1 MREGYDAPPL
11 NPIPGVVWLILL
23 PIVAMELVVSA
34 GTLGLAGGATGV
46 GWRQEAL
53 QRFALSPEML
63 DQMIGT
69 GRWTWDYLMR
79 FISYGFVH
87 GSFTHALLA
96 AVFILA
102 MGKFVA
108 EIFSPW
114 SVLAVF
120 LIPLALGGAAYSLV
134 PGVKMAL
141 FGAYPGAYGLI
152 GAFTFIIW
160 ARLGAE
166 NANRARAFTLIAFL
180 LGIQLIFG
188 VLFGGSPDWVAD
200 LAGFAVGFGLSFLV
214 GPGGPAQ
221 LLRAIRQR

>member
-96 AVFILA
+96 TVFILA

-120 LIPLALGGAAYSLV
+120 LIPLALGGVAYSLI

-141 FGAYPGAYGLI
+141 FGAFPGAYGLI

-160 ARLGAE
+160 ARLGATHV
-166 NANRARAFTLIAFL
+166 NRARAFTLVGFL
-180 LGIQLIFG
+180 LGVQILLAL
-188 VLFGGSPDWVAD
+188 LFGGAPEWAAD
-200 LAGFAVGFGLSFLV
+200 LVGFATGFGLSFLV
-214 GPGGPAQ
+214 GPGGPAH

>member
-180 LGIQLIFG
+180 LGIQLMFG

-200 LAGFAVGFGLSFLV
+200 LAGFAAGFGLSFLV

>member
-120 LIPLALGGAAYSLV
+120 FIPLALGGVAYSLI

-141 FGAYPGAYGLI
+141 FGAFPGAYGLI

-160 ARLGAE
+160 ARLGATHV
-166 NANRARAFTLIAFL
+166 NRARAFTLVGFL
-180 LGIQLIFG
+180 LGVQILLAL
-188 VLFGGSPDWVAD
+188 LFGGTPEWVAD
-200 LAGFAVGFGLSFLV
+200 LVGFTTGFGLSFLV
-214 GPGGPAQ
+214 GPGGPAH

>member
-120 LIPLALGGAAYSLV
+120 FIPLALGGVAYSLI

-188 VLFGGSPDWVAD
+188 VIFGGSPDWVAD
-200 LAGFAVGFGLSFLV
+200 LVGFAAGFGLSFLV
-214 GPGGPAQ
+214 GPGGPAH

>member
-79 FISYGFVH
+79 FISYGFIH
-87 GSFTHALLA
+87 RSFIHALLA

-120 LIPLALGGAAYSLV
+120 FIPLALGGVAYSLI

-141 FGAYPGAYGLI
+141 FGAFPGAYGLI

-160 ARLGAE
+160 ARLGATHV
-166 NANRARAFTLIAFL
+166 NRARAFTLVGFL
-180 LGIQLIFG
+180 LGVQILLAL
-188 VLFGGSPDWVAD
+188 LFGGAPEWVAD
-200 LAGFAVGFGLSFLV
+200 LVGFATGFGLSFLV
-214 GPGGPAQ
+214 GPGGPAH

>member
-1 MREGYDAPPL
+1 MREGYDSPPL

-96 AVFILA
+96 TVFILA

-120 LIPLALGGAAYSLV
+120 LIPLALGGVAYSLI

-152 GAFTFIIW
+152 GAFTFIIL

-180 LGIQLIFG
+180 LGIQLLFG

-200 LAGFAVGFGLSFLV
+200 LVGFSAGFGLSFLV
-214 GPGGPAQ
+214 GPGGPAH

>member
-1 MREGYDAPPL
+1 MRDGYDAPPL

-23 PIVAMELVVSA
+23 PIVAMEVVVSA
-34 GTLGLAGGATGV
+34 GTLGIAGGATGV

-120 LIPLALGGAAYSLV
+120 FIPLALGGVAYSLI

-200 LAGFAVGFGLSFLV
+200 LVGFASGFGLSFLV
-214 GPGGPAQ
+214 GPGGPAH

>member
-96 AVFILA
+96 TVFILA

-120 LIPLALGGAAYSLV
+120 FIPLALGGVAYSLI

-180 LGIQLIFG
+180 LGIQLLFG

-200 LAGFAVGFGLSFLV
+200 LVGFSAGFGLSFLV
-214 GPGGPAQ
+214 GPGGPAH

>member
-79 FISYGFVH
+79 FISYGFIH
-87 GSFTHALLA
+87 RSFIHALLA

-120 LIPLALGGAAYSLV
+120 FIPLALGGVAYSLV

-141 FGAYPGAYGLI
+141 FGAFPGAYGLI

-160 ARLGAE
+160 ARLGATHV
-166 NANRARAFTLIAFL
+166 NRARAFTLVGFL
-180 LGIQLIFG
+180 LGVQILLAL
-188 VLFGGSPDWVAD
+188 LFGGAPEWAAD
-200 LAGFAVGFGLSFLV
+200 LVGFATGFGLSFLV
-214 GPGGPAQ
+214 GPGGPAH

>member
-1 MREGYDAPPL
+1 MRDGYDAPPL

-79 FISYGFVH
+79 FISYGFIH
-87 GSFTHALLA
+87 RSFIHALLA

-120 LIPLALGGAAYSLV
+120 FIPLALGGVAYSLI

-141 FGAYPGAYGLI
+141 FGAFPGAYGLI

-160 ARLGAE
+160 ARLGATHV
-166 NANRARAFTLIAFL
+166 NRARAFTLVGFL
-180 LGIQLIFG
+180 LGVQILLAL
-188 VLFGGSPDWVAD
+188 LFGGAPEWAAD
-200 LAGFAVGFGLSFLV
+200 LVGFATGFGLSFLV
-214 GPGGPAQ
+214 GPGGPAH

>member
-1 MREGYDAPPL
+1 MREGYDSPPL

-96 AVFILA
+96 TVFILA

-120 LIPLALGGAAYSLV
+120 LIPLALGGVAYSLI

-152 GAFTFIIW
+152 GAFTFIIF

-180 LGIQLIFG
+180 LGIQLLFG

-200 LAGFAVGFGLSFLV
+200 LVGFSAGFGLSFLV
-214 GPGGPAQ
+214 GPGGPAH

>member
-1 MREGYDAPPL
+1 MREGYDASPL

-23 PIVAMELVVSA
+23 PVVAMEIVVSA
-34 GTLGLAGGATGV
+34 GTLGIAGGPGGI

-53 QRFALSPEML
+53 QRFALSPQML
-63 DQMIGT
+63 DQMIET
-69 GRWTWDYLMR
+69 GRWTGDYLLR
-79 FISYGFVH
+79 FVSYAFVH

-102 MGKFVA
+102 MGKFVGEVFRA
-108 EIFSPW
+108 W
-114 SVLAVF
+114 AVLVVF
-120 LIPLALGGAAYSLV
+120 LVPVIMGGIAYSLI
-134 PGVKMAL
+134 PGTKMAL

-180 LGIQLIFG
+180 LGVQLLFG
-188 VLFGGSPDWVAD
+188 VIFGGSPDWVAD
-200 LAGFAVGFGLSFLV
+200 LAGFATGFGLSFLV
-214 GPGGPAQ
+214 GPGGPAH

>member
-120 LIPLALGGAAYSLV
+120 FIPLALGGVAYSLI

-141 FGAYPGAYGLI
+141 FGAFPGAYGLI

-160 ARLGAE
+160 ARLGATHV
-166 NANRARAFTLIAFL
+166 NRARAFTLVGFL
-180 LGIQLIFG
+180 LGVQILLAL
-188 VLFGGSPDWVAD
+188 LFGGTPEWVAD
-200 LAGFAVGFGLSFLV
+200 LVGFATGFGLSFLV
-214 GPGGPAQ
+214 GPGGPAH

>member
-96 AVFILA
+96 TVFILA

-120 LIPLALGGAAYSLV
+120 LIPLALGGVAYSLI

-180 LGIQLIFG
+180 LGIQLLFG

-200 LAGFAVGFGLSFLV
+200 LVGFSAGFGLSFLV
-214 GPGGPAQ
+214 GPGGPAH

>member
-23 PIVAMELVVSA
+23 PIVAMELVVNA
-34 GTLGLAGGATGV
+34 GTLGLAGGAAGV

-69 GRWTWDYLMR
+69 GRWTWDYLVR

-120 LIPLALGGAAYSLV
+120 LIPLALGGVAYSLV

-166 NANRARAFTLIAFL
+166 NANRGRAFTLIAFL

-200 LAGFAVGFGLSFLV
+200 LVGFASGFGLSFLV
-214 GPGGPAQ
+214 GPGGPAH

>member
-96 AVFILA
+96 TVFILA

-120 LIPLALGGAAYSLV
+120 LIPLALGGVAYSLI

-200 LAGFAVGFGLSFLV
+200 LVGFAAGFGLSFLV
-214 GPGGPAQ
+214 GPGGPAH

>member
-1 MREGYDAPPL
+1 MRDGYDAPPL

-23 PIVAMELVVSA
+23 PIVAMEVVVSA
-34 GTLGLAGGATGV
+34 GTLGIAGGATGV

-96 AVFILA
+96 TVFILA

-120 LIPLALGGAAYSLV
+120 LIPLALGGVAYSLI

-152 GAFTFIIW
+152 GAFTFIIF

-180 LGIQLIFG
+180 LGIQLLFG

-200 LAGFAVGFGLSFLV
+200 LVGFSAGFGLSFLV
-214 GPGGPAQ
+214 GPGGPAH

>member
-79 FISYGFVH
+79 FISYGFIH
-87 GSFTHALLA
+87 RSFIHTLLA

-120 LIPLALGGAAYSLV
+120 FIPLALGGVAYSLV

-141 FGAYPGAYGLI
+141 FGAFPGAYGLI

-160 ARLGAE
+160 ARLGATHV
-166 NANRARAFTLIAFL
+166 NRARAFTLVGFL
-180 LGIQLIFG
+180 LGVQILLAL
-188 VLFGGSPDWVAD
+188 LFGGTPEWVAD
-200 LAGFAVGFGLSFLV
+200 LVGFTTGFGLSFLV
-214 GPGGPAQ
+214 GPGGPAH

>member
-34 GTLGLAGGATGV
+34 GTMGLAGGAAGV
-46 GWRQEAL
+46 GWRQEAW

-79 FISYGFVH
+79 FISYGFIH
-87 GSFTHALLA
+87 RNFIHALLA

-120 LIPLALGGAAYSLV
+120 FIPLALGGVAYSLI

-141 FGAYPGAYGLI
+141 FGAFPGAYGLI

-160 ARLGAE
+160 ARLGATHV
-166 NANRARAFTLIAFL
+166 NRARAFTLVGFL
-180 LGIQLIFG
+180 LGVQILLAL
-188 VLFGGSPDWVAD
+188 LFGGAPEWAAD
-200 LAGFAVGFGLSFLV
+200 LVGFATGFGLSFLV
-214 GPGGPAQ
+214 GPGGPAH